1 MYLKLL
7 CLLIISSI
15 LAACASNEMALTIQS
30 VSYLNPDINGL
41 ASPVVV
47 SIYQLKAPYN
57 FNNADYDSLAANSSA
72 ILGSDLI
79 DKQTAEI
86 RPAEN
91 KVIRFELSPSTQ
103 YIGIVA
109 AYRTIDIAQW
119 HTAIQVPNNKRSKHM
134 TINLESQGLIVTGR
148 DT

>member
-7 CLLIISSI
+7 CILMISSI
-15 LAACASNEMALTIQS
+15 LAACASNEMTITIQA
-30 VSYLNPDINGL
+30 VNYLNPDINGL
-41 ASPVVV
+41 ASLVVV

-57 FNNADYDSLAANSSA
+57 FNNADYDSLATNSSA
-72 ILGSDLI
+72 ILASDLI

-91 KVIRFELSPSTQ
+91 KVIRLELSPSTQ

-109 AYRTIDIAQW
+109 AYRTIDTAQW
-119 HTAIQVPNNKRSKHM
+119 HT
-134 TINLESQGLIVTGR
+134 T
-148 DT
+148 